1 MVRMAH
7 RERISLQI
15 NMHPNDAGHVRHI
28 LPHQLRVWGEQVDRT
43 LVILDLHRSR
53 AGRYRNQDFDRNLH
67 RLRQELN
74 RLARASSLDVLEVDY
89 SPAAKRAVAR
99 RFFDTHDLP
108 DKAWDGGPFYSYFFG
123 LWAAQTDYILRMDS
137 DMLYGGGSL
146 SWIAEAIALLED
158 NSDVMFVAPLSGPP
172 RADGRLLGQR
182 DLETGAARK
191 HATLPYTFLFP
202 TVSTRVFL
210 TGPRLLRDLTGQ
222 FELSRPGRSQW
233 IRARLLGNPSRA
245 LEAETVLSRN
255 MQRLGCWRADMLG
268 NGAGMWTLHPPYRSP
283 AFYHTLPELIDRI
296 ERDDVP
302 DRQRGHYDINDS
314 MIDWSEPRRRNTK
327 MRRWLR
333 HLSQVVGRMT
343 ERYS

>member
-1 MVRMAH
+1 
-7 RERISLQI
+7 
-15 NMHPNDAGHVRHI
+15 
-28 LPHQLRVWGEQVDRT
+28 
-43 LVILDLHRSR
+43 
-53 AGRYRNQDFDRNLH
+53 
-67 RLRQELN
+67 
-74 RLARASSLDVLEVDY
+74 
-89 SPAAKRAVAR
+89 
-99 RFFDTHDLP
+99 
-108 DKAWDGGPFYSYFFG
+108 
-123 LWAAQTDYILRMDS
+123 
-137 DMLYGGGSL
+137 
-146 SWIAEAIALLED
+146 
-158 NSDVMFVAPLSGPP
+158 
-172 RADGRLLGQR
+172 
-182 DLETGAARK
+182 
-191 HATLPYTFLFP
+191 
-202 TVSTRVFL
+202 
-210 TGPRLLRDLTGQ
+210 DLTGQ